1 METTTPTTS
10 VTGPGAQL
18 RLAREDLRLAPED
31 VAHILHLSPRQIL
44 ALENDRY
51 DSLPGATYVR
61 GYLRSYAQLL
71 GLPADTVVEAYNRL
85 TAARKPVDLGK
96 LTPPPEVRSD
106 HHVIQITSVVVIT
119 IVLGLAAVWWR
130 GEETPS
136 RAVPAPMPEPTAPAP
151 PAAAPEPPPVVAPAA
166 PKPAPAG
173 AAKTQTG
180 PQVAGATAPAPRTIA
195 APADSIA
202 AGAPRGRLVLH
213 VERESWA
220 DVRDARDNRLLYE
233 IVPAGS
239 AIAIE
244 GPAPLNV
251 FLGNVDGVR
260 VEFNGAPYDA
270 LRHRRGAVA
279 RFTLGEPTGGEHVR

>member
-1 METTTPTTS
+1 METTAPATS

-31 VAHILHLSPRQIL
+31 VAHILHLWPRKIL

-85 TAARKPVDLGK
+85 TAAGKPVDLGK

-151 PAAAPEPPPVVAPAA
+151 PPAAPEPPP
-166 PKPAPAG
+166 G
-173 AAKTQTG
+173 
-180 PQVAGATAPAPRTIA
+180 GATAPAPRTIA

-244 GPAPLNV
+244 GPAPFNV

-270 LRHRRGAVA
+270 QRHRRGAV
-279 RFTLGEPTGGEHVR
+279 